1 MIRFLV
7 PTILTFAAMTAAAQA
22 DDLYYIDGYRNN
34 CRLEVGGEG
43 IIAVAP
49 GRLSITESHYERLT
63 DRQAVA
69 GGWQRATWAC
79 MAEGEDCGREQ
90 IDLRITEA
98 RIDVRFDDGKGFT
111 GARCPN

>member
-34 CRLEVGGEG
+34 CRLAVGGEG
-43 IIAVAP
+43 IIAIAP

-69 GGWQRATWAC
+69 GGWQRATWALH
-79 MAEGEDCGREQ
+79 GRGRG
-90 IDLRITEA
+90 LRPRA
-98 RIDVRFDDGKGFT
+98 DRSAHHKGPDRR
-111 GARCPN
+111 AL